1 MAKNGGDSTGTD
13 KAASQRG
20 AVDCVNDAVVART
33 GAEDDTA
40 PSIDDAAAAV
50 DVSPAAGENELERR
64 RLRRRPGFD
73 RGVVGLSRDKD
84 SALTPRPVVLSSS
97 KSE

>member
-1 MAKNGGDSTGTD
+1 MKEL
-13 KAASQRG
+13 
-20 AVDCVNDAVVART
+20 NDENIEQNLCKTLFYNRI
-33 GAEDDTA
+33 
-40 PSIDDAAAAV
+40 SRDDAAAAV
-50 DVSPAAGENELERR
+50 DDSPVAGENELERR

-84 SALTPRPVVLSSS
+84 SALTPRAVVLSSS